1 MLWINSALIYLQLL
15 RTFYA
20 TYVTIAFSFKF
31 CTWYVFELI
40 FTRWIKW
47 IDRHT
52 HFVHK
57 MSFSLSTSCMYIYI
71 PSEIYLYSVGN
82 SAQSPRCYPTEGSAD
97 TTHLS
102 WRRYISWVS
111 WLHFRLTANW
121 NGPSVSLY
129 STPEGDGTKAKS
141 AHAASGRSHR
151 ITFCRLFTLWSL
163 DNSFS
168 NELFSSFNFFQHFHL
183 LWIYIVLKKKKEIKF

>member
-1 MLWINSALIYLQLL
+1 MQLL

-57 MSFSLSTSCMYIYI
+57 TSFSLSTSCMYIYI
-71 PSEIYLYSVGN
+71 YHQKYTCILWGIPRRAQDVIQPRVLRIPPTYLDDDISLGCRG
-82 SAQSPRCYPTEGSAD
+82 STLDLQRTEMAP
-97 TTHLS
+97 L
-102 WRRYISWVS
+102 
-111 WLHFRLTANW
+111 
-121 NGPSVSLY
+121 SLY
-129 STPEGDGTKAKS
+129 IQPPKGME
-141 AHAASGRSHR
+141 RR
-151 ITFCRLFTLWSL
+151 QNQLTL
-163 DNSFS
+163 
-168 NELFSSFNFFQHFHL
+168 QVV
-183 LWIYIVLKKKKEIKF
+183 VLIA